1 MKKAI
6 FNQLTM
12 VLSESCRN
20 ESLLLLA
27 SLDEEMNRL
36 KLRVGVDRAPS
47 TLRTLKV
54 VQKTFNSC
62 EKPKMNLRRGS
73 YPVYH
78 AVLSHIHLI

>member
-36 KLRVGVDRAPS
+36 KLRVGVDRAP
-47 TLRTLKV
+47 TLFGQVGTG
-54 VQKTFNSC
+54 F
-62 EKPKMNLRRGS
+62 
-73 YPVYH
+73 
-78 AVLSHIHLI
+78 

>member
-36 KLRVGVDRAPS
+36 KLWVGVDRSPS

-54 VQKTFNSC
+54 VQKHLTLAKS
-62 EKPKMNLRRGS
+62 PK
-73 YPVYH
+73 
-78 AVLSHIHLI
+78 